1 MAKSPGEIV
10 VNVRL
15 LHIGADVLP
24 VCGDEEVG
32 WGVYQGDLYPDRPAG
47 YRYRSLDE
55 LFFVL
60 VNLHLTK
67 CGQA

>member
-1 MAKSPGEIV
+1 MTTVPGEIA

-15 LHIGADVLP
+15 LRIGTDVLP
-24 VCGDEEVG
+24 VYGDDETG
-32 WGVYQGDLYPDRPAG
+32 WGVYQGDLYPAAPAQ

-60 VNLHLTK
+60 VNLNITT
-67 CGQA
+67 CGRA

>member
-1 MAKSPGEIV
+1 MAQVLDDIA

-15 LHIGADVLP
+15 LHVGPDVLP
-24 VCGDEEVG
+24 VCGDEKNG
-32 WGVYQGDLYPDRPAG
+32 WGVYQGDLYPATPAG

-60 VNLHLTK
+60 VNLHLAK